1 MMGMHTAN
9 TSGNPSS
16 RFSSCI
22 DTFVYHKFRRI
33 KKNSITGMRQKTRNF
48 AQENRDTVRLS
59 DLSQSL
65 ISESTVPKKLKL
77 ISER

>member
-1 MMGMHTAN
+1 
-9 TSGNPSS
+9 
-16 RFSSCI
+16 
-22 DTFVYHKFRRI
+22 
-33 KKNSITGMRQKTRNF
+33 MRQKTQNF

-77 ISER
+77 ISEW